1 MDYDG
6 DVEVI
11 FHGPDLSDN
20 TQRVTLKILP
30 DFDPEIAKEA
40 FLDALWSG
48 AYHESLSKID
58 KENK

>member
-1 MDYDG
+1 MHYEDS
-6 DVEVI
+6 VEVI
-11 FHGPDLSDN
+11 YHGPDLSDN
-20 TQRVTLKILP
+20 TQRVTLKIPP

-48 AYHESLSKID
+48 THHESLSKIE

>member
-1 MDYDG
+1 MDYEG

-20 TQRVTLKILP
+20 TQKVTLKIPP
-30 DFDPEIAKEA
+30 DFDPEIAKDA

-48 AYHESLSKID
+48 AYHESLSKIE
-58 KENK
+58 KESK

>member
-1 MDYDG
+1 MDYEG

-20 TQRVTLKILP
+20 TQRVTLKIPP

-40 FLDALWSG
+40 FYDALWSE
-48 AYHESLSKID
+48 AYHESPSKIE
-58 KENK
+58 KESK